1 MTSLQ
6 DLLPHPGSRN
16 WRKSR
21 SLTTD
26 SEEELTVV
34 RHIVIREVWLEKRPW
49 PHAVCVIIFFKLSQ
63 RHLEDGH
70 VDEQYNIF

>member
-6 DLLPHPGSRN
+6 DFLPQAGSSN

-21 SLTTD
+21 GNTAN
-26 SEEELTVV
+26 SEDDQDIIV

-49 PHAVCVIIFFKLSQ
+49 PHAVSFFFS
-63 RHLEDGH
+63 
-70 VDEQYNIF
+70 F

>member
-6 DLLPHPGSRN
+6 DLLPQAGSSN

-21 SLTTD
+21 GNTD
-26 SEEELTVV
+26 SDNNEDIIV

-49 PHAVCVIIFFKLSQ
+49 PHAVRPYLIVYLLI
-63 RHLEDGH
+63 
-70 VDEQYNIF
+70 YNTAI